1 MGLLTNKIREVFDYY
16 IKSSLHVSLCVISF
30 TLLIYIQNNIHI
42 NLTEILLVFIST
54 YVSYNFIKFKEIF
67 ISRSK
72 PISDNLK
79 SFFFTSIIFSF
90 ILIILFFKVEIR
102 KQIVV
107 ILVIILTLAYSVSFF
122 GLSRLR
128 NYPLLKISTVS
139 LSWSL
144 IIVVFPFIDKLGS
157 VKLFYYFISIF
168 LITFVEII
176 PFEIRDMKNDLNVVK
191 TIVHD
196 YGISKTKKIGY
207 LLLII
212 IFLVSLFYCINY
224 NNFKNLISLTIVLIL
239 LGVLILKSEHN
250 QNKYFS
256 PFIVESIP
264 IYWLII
270 EILLQFFFRIDNLL
284 L

>member
-1 MGLLTNKIREVFDYY
+1 MGLLTNKIKEIFDYY

-30 TLLIYIQNNIHI
+30 TFLIYIQNNIHI
-42 NLTEILLVFIST
+42 NLTEILLVFAST

-79 SFFFTSIIFSF
+79 SFFFTSIIFAF

-102 KQIVV
+102 KQMVV

-128 NYPLLKISTVS
+128 NYSLLKISTVS

-157 VKLFYYFISIF
+157 VELLYYFISIF

-224 NNFKNLISLTIVLIL
+224 KNFKNLISLTIVLIL

-256 PFIVESIP
+256 PLIVESIP

>member
-1 MGLLTNKIREVFDYY
+1 MGLLTNKIKEIFDYY

-30 TLLIYIQNNIHI
+30 IFLIYIQNNIDI

-54 YVSYNFIKFKEIF
+54 YVSYNFIKFKEIV
-67 ISRSK
+67 ISRSR

-157 VKLFYYFISIF
+157 VELLYYFISIF

-270 EILLQFFFRIDNLL
+270 EILL
-284 L
+284 

>member
-1 MGLLTNKIREVFDYY
+1 MGLLTNKIKEIFDYY

-30 TLLIYIQNNIHI
+30 IFLIYIQNNIAL

-54 YVSYNFIKFKEIF
+54 YVSYNFIKFKEIL
-67 ISRSK
+67 IARSK
-72 PISDNLK
+72 PISNNLK
-79 SFFFTSIIFSF
+79 SFFFTSVIFSF

-144 IIVVFPFIDKLGS
+144 MIVVFPFIDKLGS
-157 VKLFYYFISIF
+157 LKLFYYFISIF

-224 NNFKNLISLTIVLIL
+224 NNFKNLISLTVVLIL

-270 EILLQFFFRIDNLL
+270 EILL
-284 L
+284 